1 MVLALGTRLNL
12 RTPNIEIQRAGKVID
27 SIFFT
32 GSTLKCRN
40 ALAFGLSSPIRI
52 LDILVP
58 DILVPLG
65 ILELLVPLFILDILV
80 LSYILIGILDGL
92 VQEELVQSQKLKD
105 INLLMRLSGS
115 PIPDWI
121 IKMCEQL
128 STKSNVSNPRMV

>member
-1 MVLALGTRLNL
+1 MGWKGGDRVLSMVLALGTRLNL

-80 LSYILIGILDGL
+80 LSYILYFRWAGTRGIGPDPETKGYKSLD
-92 VQEELVQSQKLKD
+92 EIE
-105 INLLMRLSGS
+105 
-115 PIPDWI
+115 WI
-121 IKMCEQL
+121 
-128 STKSNVSNPRMV
+128 SYS

>member
-1 MVLALGTRLNL
+1 M
-12 RTPNIEIQRAGKVID
+12 
-27 SIFFT
+27 
-32 GSTLKCRN
+32 KCRN

-65 ILELLVPLFILDILV
+65 ILELLVPLYILDILV
-80 LSYILIGILDGL
+80 LSYILSILDGL
-92 VQEELVQSQKLKD
+92 VLEELVQSQKLKD

-121 IKMCEQL
+121 NKMC
-128 STKSNVSNPRMV
+128 